1 MATPSR
7 RYSKLALSG
16 IISFALLATSVGT
29 TASAAKKKT
38 TKRRTKTTIAA
49 APVTEAPT
57 TTALA
62 SPTTTIAP
70 APVSTVLWKA
80 CYGAFECATVPA
92 PLDYSNPNGTKISLG
107 LQRLKATDPAK
118 KLGSIL
124 LNPGGPGGSGIRL
137 LEKKPE
143 IVAASARQFY
153 DVIGFDVRGLGDSTQ
168 LPCASAQGDLARS
181 SKQYVIAVKDA
192 CDNRAAALRPH
203 ITTANTARDMDT
215 IRIALGEAK
224 LNYIG
229 ISYGTY
235 LGLVYA
241 DLFPDKVGRF
251 VIDSAVDPNL
261 RAIELQIGQFTQIE
275 ANLITV
281 LKRCVAPTCPF
292 ADADTVGRFDRLVKT
307 VERAPVIARPYG
319 VNGPVLMSLARI
331 LPLRKGGEA
340 LLMKMLTELERKDAT
355 AIFDVI
361 KLLDGDLPDPSDLLE
376 GVDSDAVYFQVACAE
391 GFHPSTSPEFGDY
404 VKLVTAQAPRF
415 VALANAQTFPTC
427 AYWDSK
433 VDKRPIPVAK
443 PGVPPMLFVASTN
456 DPVTPLV
463 WTSAVSTRWP
473 GSVLLTVNSF
483 EHGATPDVPCANKSV
498 ADYFLTGVL
507 PAPNACAAA

>member
-1 MATPSR
+1 M
-7 RYSKLALSG
+7 KLSLSG
-16 IISFALLATSVGT
+16 VLAFTLLTS
-29 TASAAKKKT
+29 TASSTANAAKAKKKT
-38 TKRRTKTTIAA
+38 TKAKKR
-49 APVTEAPT
+49 T
-57 TTALA
+57 TTAA
-62 SPTTTIAP
+62 STTTAPPAVTTAPPATVPPTTAP
-70 APVSTVLWKA
+70 AAPVSTVSWKT
-80 CYGAFECATVPA
+80 CGGEFECATVPA
-92 PLDYSNPNGTKISLG
+92 PLDYSNPAGKMISLG
-107 LQRLKATDPAK
+107 LKRLKATDQAK
-118 KLGSIL
+118 KIGSIL
-124 LNPGGPGGSGIRL
+124 LNPGGPGGSGITL

-153 DVIGFDVRGLGDSTQ
+153 DVIGFDVRGLGASTQ

-181 SKQYVIAVKDA
+181 SKQYMLAVKEA
-192 CDNRAAALRPH
+192 CDTRAADLRPH

-275 ANLITV
+275 ANLIMV
-281 LKRCVAPTCPF
+281 LKRCVAPACPF
-292 ADADTVGRFDRLVKT
+292 ADADTVARFDRLVKT
-307 VERAPVIARPYG
+307 LEVSPVVARPYQVSATG
-319 VNGPVLMSLARI
+319 LMSLARV

-340 LLMKMLTELERKDAT
+340 LLMKMLAELEKKDAT
-355 AIFDVI
+355 AIFDAI
-361 KLLDGDLPDPSDLLE
+361 KLLDDKLPDPSDLLD

-391 GFHPSTSPEFGDY
+391 GFHPSTSADFGNY

-415 VALANAQTFPTC
+415 VSLANAQTFPTC
-427 AYWDSK
+427 SFWDSK
-433 VDKRPIPVAK
+433 VEKRPIPVAK

-456 DPVTPLV
+456 DPVTPYG
-463 WTSAVSTRWP
+463 WTAAVSTRWP
-473 GSVLLTVNSF
+473 GSVLLSVNSF
-483 EHGATPDVPCANKSV
+483 DHGATPDVPCANKSV
-498 ADYFLTGVL
+498 ADYFVSGVL
-507 PAPNACAAA
+507 PAPSACAA